1 MIKDNFN
8 TLSYKNSLNAKDRSI
23 CMLAKLFEV
32 KDTEDKGKGLFAK
45 EQIPK
50 GTIVSFEC
58 QDCTRISKDDF
69 ELILTNK
76 EKSLTLR
83 YGYRKADGSYLL
95 PCDETIYLNHSCN
108 ANILDSGRG
117 FDIVVKNIAKG
128 EEATYDYRFFFQDS
142 DEFECMCAED
152 NCCRIVR
159 SIHNHNHHSQHCE
172 LTEFWKSKVNAALIF
187 IDKTYQPLKG
197 KIPAADG
204 RCNNWR

>member
-1 MIKDNFN
+1 
-8 TLSYKNSLNAKDRSI
+8 
-23 CMLAKLFEV
+23 MLAKLFEV
-32 KDTEDKGKGLFAK
+32 KDTGDKGKGLFAK

-76 EKSLTLR
+76 EKSLILR

-142 DEFECMCAED
+142 D
-152 NCCRIVR
+152 
-159 SIHNHNHHSQHCE
+159 
-172 LTEFWKSKVNAALIF
+172 
-187 IDKTYQPLKG
+187 
-197 KIPAADG
+197 
-204 RCNNWR
+204 